1 MGLKLNRE
9 ERCLVER
16 LLRARKDIYKDKEF
30 RMMYICT
37 TGNVVSEEGKVQ
49 TCNISCVQERMM
61 EDRQFWRLSEICFR
75 IEKFVK
81 SLGDK
86 EREFVDYYFVPM
98 GEEPEWWEVADRFGW
113 VCDDSV
119 RNHRNSILDSFG
131 PTGLRLNTLWRE
143 YKWME
148 TEDRGVLTNVM

>member
-1 MGLKLNRE
+1 MSLKLNRE

-16 LLRARKDIYKDKEF
+16 LLRARKDIFKDKEY

-61 EDRQFWRLSEICFR
+61 EDRQFWRLSDICFG
-75 IEKFVK
+75 IEKFIK

-86 EREFVDYYFVPM
+86 EQEFLGYYFVPM
-98 GEEPEWWEVADRFGW
+98 GEELDWRDVAVKFDIISEST
-113 VCDDSV
+113 V
-119 RNHRNSILDSFG
+119 HRHKNKILDYFG
-131 PTGLRLNTLWRE
+131 SDGLKLNTLWRQ

-148 TEDRGVLTNVM
+148 TEDRGVLTNVI